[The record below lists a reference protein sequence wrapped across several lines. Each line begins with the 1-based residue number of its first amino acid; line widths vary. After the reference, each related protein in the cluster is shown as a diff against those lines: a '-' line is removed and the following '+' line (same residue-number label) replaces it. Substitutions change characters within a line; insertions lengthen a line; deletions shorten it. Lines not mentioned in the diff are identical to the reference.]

1 VSVWARRVSRAAILL
16 TSHISPLTSFASWS
30 RKIRVQS
37 SAIRAETEITAIQA
51 KSHHCSNPWRTNTN
65 GRFPNP
71 QWTLAVS
78 HGHGHRKQNDSV
90 AVWRLAFG
98 VWRLASGAHVG
109 ANVTSSQFS
118 RHISSAVSPHR
129 RLILQSTFCLRLRRT
144 LPDTNCAS

>member
-98 VWRLASGAHVG
+98 VWRLASGVW
-109 ANVTSSQFS
+109 
-118 RHISSAVSPHR
+118 
-129 RLILQSTFCLRLRRT
+129 RLALMSVRT
-144 LPDTNCAS
+144 